1 MSTPRAFKAV
11 TRMPDTDS
19 FAFDDI
25 IEQPLYVWDVAFR
38 VQGLG
43 FRVYRQCIFNTTMSA
58 VQGITLWHFRGES
71 ICIYKSRNN

>member
-38 VQGLG
+38 V
-43 FRVYRQCIFNTTMSA
+43 
-58 VQGITLWHFRGES
+58 
-71 ICIYKSRNN
+71 